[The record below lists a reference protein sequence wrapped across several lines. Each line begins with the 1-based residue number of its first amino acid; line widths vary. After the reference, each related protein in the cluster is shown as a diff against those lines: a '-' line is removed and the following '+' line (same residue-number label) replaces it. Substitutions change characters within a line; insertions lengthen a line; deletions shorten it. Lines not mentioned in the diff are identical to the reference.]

1 MGSFCPSHIK
11 FPLKKFDRV
20 FSHYNK
26 KWCMVSKKKK
36 KKKTE
41 NFFSMGSFCSK
52 YIKFELQSCTS
63 VMSCL
68 SWHWTLMQ
76 NLNKTWPFSS
86 KNDMRNRLNF
96 HQSTQMSEKLY
107 FDGLFLSKTF
117 NVSAW
122 KFHGNY
128 VLWHGMVMQNFKENW
143 RVAWKMT

>member
-1 MGSFCPSHIK
+1 MTLKSDAKFIEILTFSFK
-11 FPLKKFDRV
+11 YDLKNLVNFHPTTQK
-20 FSHYNK
+20 S
-26 KWCMVSKKKK
+26 
-36 KKKTE
+36 E

-52 YIKFELQSCTS
+52 YIKFELQNCTS

-76 NLNKTWPFSS
+76 NLNKTWPCSS

-96 HQSTQMSEKLY
+96 HQSTQMSEKLH
-107 FDGLFLSKTF
+107 FDGLFLSKTY

-122 KFHGNY
+122 KRHGNY